1 MFLPQKLEE
10 LFYDLLLLS
19 PPQSQPTR
27 PIMPRAAQVGAPLNK
42 LCRRES
48 TLRLSRP
55 VREEVSTIRDL
66 AITDPALKG
75 EILVLPHCK
84 TEDVRLVGFIL
95 IAKMSISP
103 FRKSC

>member
-10 LFYDLLLLS
+10 LLYDLLLLS

-27 PIMPRAAQVGAPLNK
+27 PIMPRAVQVGAPLSK
-42 LCRRES
+42 LCKRDS
-48 TLRLSRP
+48 TVRLSRR

-75 EILVLPHCK
+75 GILVLSHGK
-84 TEDVRLVGFIL
+84 TEDVRPVGFIVT
-95 IAKMSISP
+95 A
-103 FRKSC
+103 R